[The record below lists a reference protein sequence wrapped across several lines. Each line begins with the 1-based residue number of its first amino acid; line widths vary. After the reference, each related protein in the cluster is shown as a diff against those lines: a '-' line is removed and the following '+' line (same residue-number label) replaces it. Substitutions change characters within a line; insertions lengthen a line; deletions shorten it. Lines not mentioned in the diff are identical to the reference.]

1 MKEKTRSTIFWL
13 LLAVGFVYLC
23 GLVYIFVKYSKPKY
37 EEIHSPHIEED
48 GSALL
53 IERN

>member
-1 MKEKTRSTIFWL
+1 MKEKTRATIFWL

-23 GLVYIFVKYSKPKY
+23 VKCNKHEY

-48 GSALL
+48 GSVLK
-53 IERN
+53 IERK

>member
-1 MKEKTRSTIFWL
+1 MKEKTRATIFWL

-23 GLVYIFVKYSKPKY
+23 VKFSKPKY

-48 GSALL
+48 GSTLL
-53 IERN
+53 IERH

>member
-1 MKEKTRSTIFWL
+1 MKEKTRATIFWL

-23 GLVYIFVKYSKPKY
+23 VKYSKPKY

-48 GSALL
+48 GSTLL
-53 IERN
+53 IERK